1 MFAFHDDV
9 TLVSYVPKKNRAAIA
24 LSTEHSDSKVGDE
37 VSHKTDVIVHYNA
50 TEGGIN
56 TMVRW

>member
-9 TLVSYVPKKNRAAIA
+9 TLVSCVPKTNRAAIA
-24 LSTEHSDSKVGDE
+24 SSAEHSDSKVGNE
-37 VSHKTDVIVHYNA
+37 VSHTTDVIVHYNA

-56 TMVRW
+56 TVVRW